1 MHPPFEKVP
10 EGAFSFLISLTKY
23 DGKCIIKRSSIARRC
38 VAVHIPSDD
47 DFWDLGK
54 LVPKKKRPTLES
66 FIPSPTLA
74 DVSTDGRAPV
84 RSDRTLHIIHT
95 CEKAESYCVAD
106 NLFLQDVTLE
116 IHSEAYNLYHR
127 FMDDAKRYF
136 GETGEE
142 VPYVRYFSYMPQY
155 AQLTAQQL
163 AYYLYWR
170 SQLLAGIALTCDEG
184 YLYLFAY
191 ECINLTEALLPPK
204 EALERLLTLWQNYAQ
219 QFPKINKYLSEWISD
234 LCLIYRITLPHD
246 RLGGLLPIIY
256 RLASFPEF
264 YFGAV
269 GDVTLSN
276 SDLLLALLCD
286 YDYRS
291 SRCYTAV
298 PTEAAK
304 DFAATM
310 EHSMFG
316 VFHEIFSGG
325 TIALRSEETKAIS
338 HIAFCG
344 ALYAKEQRVRLTVR
358 YAPIADAAEIRTI
371 VSAAVKYSENLYRA
385 LHGNRNRLA
394 VQALPE
400 RYRAILDAYY
410 RVFFRRKEKAKI
422 AASEPAYMAQY
433 APAERGV
440 TLSRADEIESLSWEN
455 TQRLVPGEEIPEE
468 PQETLNSSITGA
480 TELICT
486 PSDAAVD
493 YLRCVLYGDTVAIAG
508 YASQADRLAERINQI
523 FLEEPEVGDIV
534 LEPTEGGYKLVDDY
548 QSEVEKWIQNR

>member
-1 MHPPFEKVP
+1 MR
-10 EGAFSFLISLTKY
+10 L
-23 DGKCIIKRSSIARRC
+23 
-38 VAVHIPSDD
+38 PSDD
-47 DFWDLGK
+47 DFWNLGK

-66 FIPSPTLA
+66 FIPSPHLT
-74 DVSTDGRAPV
+74 DVGTDGTAST
-84 RSDRTLHIIHT
+84 RSDSVLHIVRT
-95 CEKAESYCVAD
+95 CEKNDTYRAAD

-116 IHSEAYNLYHR
+116 TCSENYNLYHR

-136 GETGEE
+136 AQDGEE

-155 AQLTAQQL
+155 TQLTDQQL

-170 SQLLAGIALTCDEG
+170 SQLLIGKALICDEG

-191 ECINLTEALLPPK
+191 ECINLTEILLTPQ

-219 QFPKINKYLSEWISD
+219 KFPKINKYLSEWVSD
-234 LCLIYRITLPHD
+234 LCLIHRITLPHG
-246 RLGGLLPIIY
+246 RLGDLLPIIY
-256 RLASFPEF
+256 RQASLPEF

-276 SDLLLALLCD
+276 CDLLLALLCD

-298 PTEAAK
+298 PAESAMK
-304 DFAATM
+304 FADTIA
-310 EHSMFG
+310 HAMFG

-325 TIALRSEETKAIS
+325 TIALRSEETKTIS
-338 HIAFCG
+338 YTTFCG

-358 YAPIADAAEIRTI
+358 YAPIADATEIRAL

-394 VQALPE
+394 VQGLPDE
-400 RYRAILDAYY
+400 YRAILDAYY
-410 RVFFRRKEKAKI
+410 RVFFKEKART
-422 AASEPAYMAQY
+422 AAAEPAYMAQY
-433 APAERGV
+433 APVETGV

-455 TQRLVPGEEIPEE
+455 TQRLVSDEDILAKS
-468 PQETLNSSITGA
+468 QETSKPSTAVGA
-480 TELICT
+480 ESICT

-493 YLRCVLYGDTVAIAG
+493 YLRCVVYGDIAG
-508 YASQADRLAERINQI
+508 LAAYASQADRLAEHINQI
-523 FLEEPEVGDIV
+523 FLEASEVGDIV
-534 LEPTEGGYKLVDDY
+534 LEPTDNGYSLVDDY
-548 QSEVEKWIQNR
+548 QSEVEEWIQNR